1 MSQDQEFYFT
11 SNRAIYWPA
20 EFNPIVNLFKGLNE
34 LGETIPEI
42 APMYQYNTYP
52 VVLAAIIGL
61 VNNRQRDV
69 GSQRNEIMTDTFEN
83 HKYRGVRL
91 AAFLFLIPLI
101 GKQEID
107 LLRPENE
114 DLVLR
119 TFEKYCAGGF
129 EYLRGALSESY
140 DDNGEAVLQSEVRR
154 AMESWDMGLVAE
166 S

>member
-11 SNRAIYWPA
+11 SNKAVYWPA

-34 LGETIPEI
+34 LGEPIPAT
-42 APMYQYNTYP
+42 APMYQFNTYP
-52 VVLAAIIGL
+52 VVLAALIGL

-69 GSQRNEIMTDTFEN
+69 GSQRSEIMTDTFEN

-101 GKQEID
+101 GKQDID

-140 DDNGEAVLQSEVRR
+140 DDNGEAVLQAEVRK
-154 AMESWDMGLVAE
+154 AMESWNIE
-166 S
+166 TETET